1 MKTLFTAEAS
11 SLGGR
16 SGTLRSPSR
25 LLDITLGNPLE
36 KGSEKLGPSPELLLA
51 GAYAACYRGAF
62 ENAAR
67 KLGTP
72 VAEATVRALVSLMED
87 DKEAYRLSVE
97 LHVKVPGTD
106 PSLVLRLMK
115 EAHATCPYSKALRG
129 DASVKLIVDDGKP
142 ASGKSQAA
150 PAGTAPTPTP
160 TPTPRTGP
168 LLVSTP

>member
-1 MKTLFTAEAS
+1 
-11 SLGGR
+11 
-16 SGTLRSPSR
+16 
-25 LLDITLGNPLE
+25 
-36 KGSEKLGPSPELLLA
+36 
-51 GAYAACYRGAF
+51 
-62 ENAAR
+62 
-67 KLGTP
+67 
-72 VAEATVRALVSLMED
+72 MED

-160 TPTPRTGP
+160 TPAPRTGP